1 MFLMVVAIRLGQRMT
16 KRILYLFTDK
26 ANGWASAQ
34 SGNTAAGI

>member
-1 MFLMVVAIRLGQRMT
+1 MVPEMRHGQRMT